1 MLSRES
7 PNSRLNAIRKF
18 LSSAPPGSQRLRL
31 LQLEQS
37 PIPIGEWAPAANGD
51 ARNVLAEEI
60 EQLLIDT
67 ACEKPIRRHRLSF
80 LLAWCDAEGAQKIV
94 RELTV
99 YGHQLPRPDDTPED
113 ARAELDGTTQSQLAQ
128 TQRHLE
134 AMMRM
139 HIQWES
145 QIVST
150 LASTVDRLSER
161 CAQIEN
167 AGAAKHDDL
176 LTAKETILGLEAMM
190 KDAGEE
196 PLTQAQLKAFELAEK
211 YLPPFLLWAQAQV
224 QRTAN
229 TNTNGKANG
238 KPSNE
243 KAAA

>member
-18 LSSAPPGSQRLRL
+18 LSSAPPGSARLRL
-31 LQLEQS
+31 LQLEQA
-37 PIPIGEWAPAANGD
+37 PIPIGEWSPAANMD

-67 ACEKPIRRHRLSF
+67 ALEKRRHRLPF

-94 RELTV
+94 KELTV
-99 YGHQLPRPDDTPED
+99 YGHQLPRADDTPED

-139 HIQWES
+139 HIQWEGT
-145 QIVST
+145 IVST
-150 LASTVDRLSER
+150 LANTVDRLTER
-161 CAQIEN
+161 CAQMEN
-167 AGAAKHDDL
+167 AGAARHDDL

-190 KDAGEE
+190 KDATGDE
-196 PLTQAQLKAFELAEK
+196 LTPAQIKAFELAEK
-211 YLPPFLLWAQAQV
+211 YLPGFLMWAQSQV
-224 QRTAN
+224 RNAP
-229 TNTNGKANG
+229 NGRPNG